1 MKSFYDWMIEKYA
14 GKDTVRG
21 DLAED
26 MKRSDDFAG
35 FNDRD
40 VILTYLQRKNACP
53 ECVAVFKRCWRDY
66 AREPG

>member
-1 MKSFYDWMIEKYA
+1 MKPFYDWMIGKYA

-26 MKRSDDFAG
+26 MKRSGDFAG

-40 VILTYLQRKNACP
+40 GGKESQEGDP
-53 ECVAVFKRCWRDY
+53 
-66 AREPG
+66 